1 MQHCVV
7 VARRPAGSTRTLPT
21 TSTISSHRHRHS
33 TSATRKLSII
43 CNYIFYGFCIFL
55 SIILDSSCLRD
66 LRRRTLHIF
75 SAWGLALP
83 THRSWDL
90 RVHIFILWYVFPS
103 PSTCSGACP
112 CQPKGRK
119 TWEVHPFYVCS
130 SFNCLTLIMSIWC
143 CVVAKHG
150 S

>member
-83 THRSWDL
+83 THRSSDL
-90 RVHIFILWYVFPS
+90 RVHIFILWYVS
-103 PSTCSGACP
+103 PPPRHARGLVHANLRVARPERSIPFTCVLP
-112 CQPKGRK
+112 
-119 TWEVHPFYVCS
+119 
-130 SFNCLTLIMSIWC
+130 LT
-143 CVVAKHG
+143 A
-150 S
+150 